1 MENQIDTS
9 NENVSYLNDLLANA
23 MTLQTNS
30 FNYNKKQTA
39 LYNNQTSIFNTWQST
54 HKNSNV
60 FNPTLVKQYGLSKLT
75 TAPMLPTQYNM
86 VKLKDSFN
94 TLLSKATDYD
104 LYAKQNPAAMQNSS
118 YFLNQFKNESTS
130 TNGSY
135 FASLQ
140 DKLNTKYGAGFTK
153 VDKGIVSSTDFAQQ
167 KLFQLDIEKYTSL
180 RNTYNNKTKKTDT
193 DKKYIKDYEALINTT
208 ADNLFA
214 SYDNSFKGAAN
225 IKKNQE
231 DFKQTTIGLLK
242 DYQKSTLDTGKK
254 LMDMSK
260 NIKDPVINKAEDTN
274 SPVDIK
280 GLTFKRL
287 QKKAR
292 ALSFDDTRPL

>member
-1 MENQIDTS
+1 MENQIDVS

-30 FNYNKKQTA
+30 FNYNKRQTT
-39 LYNNQTSIFNTWQST
+39 LYNNQTSTFNTWQST

-60 FNPTLVKQYGLSKLT
+60 FNPTLVKQYGLSKLVE
-75 TAPMLPTQYNM
+75 PVIKPTQYNI

-104 LYAKQNPAAMQNSS
+104 LYSKANPAAMQNST

-153 VDKGIVSSTDFAQQ
+153 IDKGIVSSTDFAQQ

-180 RNTYNNKTKKTDT
+180 RNIYNNKATKTDT
-193 DKKYIKDYEALINTT
+193 DKQYIKDYEKLINST
-208 ADNLFA
+208 ADNLYA
-214 SYDNSFKGAAN
+214 SYDNSFKGAAD

-231 DFKQTTIGLLK
+231 DFKQTTIGLLENYK
-242 DYQKSTLDTGKK
+242 KSTLDSGKK
-254 LMDMSK
+254 LMDMAK
-260 NIKDPVINKAEDTN
+260 DIKDPVTKAAVDSN
-274 SPVDIK
+274 STVDIK

-292 ALSFDDTRPL
+292 ALSYDDTRPL